1 MLSWGVHPT
10 RKRGESHKCK
20 PHMEVKMSRRHIGK
34 VLLKEV
40 NEINFSSAL
49 WVTQYLELIQN
60 TLLQRVSSMGI
71 TGETLCLPL

>member
-1 MLSWGVHPT
+1 
-10 RKRGESHKCK
+10 
-20 PHMEVKMSRRHIGK
+20 MEVKMSRKHIGK

-60 TLLQRVSSMGI
+60 TLFQCVISMRI
-71 TGETLCLPL
+71 TGETLCLHF